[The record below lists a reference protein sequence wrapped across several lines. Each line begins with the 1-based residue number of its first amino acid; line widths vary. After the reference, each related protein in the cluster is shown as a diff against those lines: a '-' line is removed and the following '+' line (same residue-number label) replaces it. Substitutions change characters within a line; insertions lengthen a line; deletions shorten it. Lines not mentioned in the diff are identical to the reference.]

1 MSNMVTLNKI
11 LVACSHVWQMIYF
24 YLLFLT
30 YYPFLKGWIVRVF
43 KEENF
48 MN

>member
-1 MSNMVTLNKI
+1 MSNKVTLNKI

-24 YLLFLT
+24 YLLLLT
-30 YYPFLKGWIVRVF
+30 DYPLLKGWVVSVF